1 MNIFKK
7 EKSYSKQKIKIN
19 LIKQWIFYIFAF
31 LLIVVYLSYSINK
44 YRHLDRDTLRVFA
57 LLTLGFLSGIL
68 SLWFLKLINNFF
80 SKTDTEINKA
90 RKGNEGEKLTYLNLV
105 KFLGNNYKIYK
116 NFKIPNR
123 KFDIDF
129 LIVGPK
135 GLIVIEVKNSS
146 NSYIFTEKEAR
157 RIKGEGYSRKTTLL
171 FGNCDPR
178 VKLINHCKSLNHYL
192 YSLGLVGFRIK
203 KALLFI
209 NGNISINDKSG
220 VYIINGISK
229 LREYIEG
236 LNYDD
241 RFTAEFCETVNRSLI
256 DKI

>member
-31 LLIVVYLSYSINK
+31 LFIVVYLSYSINK
-44 YRHLDRDTLRVFA
+44 YRHLDQDTLRVFA
-57 LLTLGFLSGIL
+57 LLTLGFLFGIL
-68 SLWFLKLINNFF
+68 SLCFLKLINNFF

-129 LIVGPK
+129 L
-135 GLIVIEVKNSS
+135 
-146 NSYIFTEKEAR
+146 
-157 RIKGEGYSRKTTLL
+157 
-171 FGNCDPR
+171 
-178 VKLINHCKSLNHYL
+178 
-192 YSLGLVGFRIK
+192 
-203 KALLFI
+203 
-209 NGNISINDKSG
+209 
-220 VYIINGISK
+220 
-229 LREYIEG
+229 
-236 LNYDD
+236 
-241 RFTAEFCETVNRSLI
+241 
-256 DKI
+256 